1 MVSKLAI
8 QAPELVQHFDVARIF
23 LEQRPQREYADLRPA
38 RGYGRVFQSQICLP
52 IVRLLFQNLF
62 QHFDRALRIF
72 FNFSLRPH
80 DGDLCH

>member
-8 QAPELVQHFDVARIF
+8 QAPELVQHLDVAGIF
-23 LEQRPQREYADLRPA
+23 FEQRPQREYADLRPA
-38 RGYGRVFQSQICLP
+38 RGYGRVFQNQICLP
-52 IVRLLFQNLF
+52 IVRLRFQNFF

-80 DGDLCH
+80 ESDRCH